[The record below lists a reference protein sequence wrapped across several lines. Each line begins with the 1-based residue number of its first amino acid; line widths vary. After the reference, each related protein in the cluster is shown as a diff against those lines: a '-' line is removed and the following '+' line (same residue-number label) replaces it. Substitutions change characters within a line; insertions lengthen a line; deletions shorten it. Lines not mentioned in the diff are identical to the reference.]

1 MSHDMSLMRWVCPG
15 RFERWLKM
23 EAESRGKEV
32 ENVCGC
38 ETECVHMRDRMCV
51 DARQNVCICE
61 TECVHMRDR
70 R

>member
-1 MSHDMSLMRWVCPG
+1 
-15 RFERWLKM
+15 M